1 MSKEVKSVYNG
12 YPAKPRQQLLRIR
25 ELILE
30 TAAATPVVG
39 ELEETL
45 KWSEPAYL
53 TSKSKSGSTIRLG
66 WKEKNPEKV
75 AMYLNCQTTLVDT
88 YRSLYPELQYEGNRA
103 VLFDVDRPLPEKALR
118 HCIEMA
124 LTYHSAKKSRK

>member
-66 WKEKNPEKV
+66 WKEKKPEKV

-88 YRSLYPELQYEGNRA
+88 YRTLYPELQYDGNRA
-103 VLFDVDRPLPEKALR
+103 VLFDLWV
-118 HCIEMA
+118 
-124 LTYHSAKKSRK
+124 RKPRL